1 MLLYMHIPFCDSKCH
16 YCSFNSFTKHH
27 NLKRDYMQA
36 LLRQLEYELERFHIT
51 EYQITSVFV
60 GGGTPSC
67 VEAEVYE
74 PIFAYLAPLLS
85 KDCEITFEAN
95 PNSASFAW
103 LQGIKSLGATRVSFG
118 VQSFDANKLR
128 FLGRAHDPKDAI
140 QAIENAHKA
149 GFAHINCDIIYN
161 VKGDTKELLQKD
173 IAQALALP
181 IDHIS
186 AYALTIEEN
195 TPFARGGVQSQEDF
209 SYFVRDLIPFEQ
221 YEVSNFGR
229 YRSRH
234 NIGYWQ
240 LQNYIGIGAGAVG
253 FYKDKRYYPTS
264 DLFGYIADPLHHS
277 VENLSPEEIRT
288 EKIFLGLRS
297 CVGIDA
303 DLVDKH
309 KASLLCQEGKLICQ
323 NGRYYNPNY
332 FLADEIALFL
342 L

>member
-36 LLRQLEYELERFHIT
+36 LQRQLIFELERFSLAKN
-51 EYQITSVFV
+51 QIASVFV

-67 VEAEVYE
+67 VEAALYE
-74 PIFAYLAPLLS
+74 PIFARLAPYLS
-85 KDCEITFEAN
+85 EECEITFEAN
-95 PNSASFAW
+95 PNSASLEW
-103 LQGIKSLGATRVSFG
+103 LRAIKELGATRISFG
-118 VQSFDANKLR
+118 VQSFDEHKLR
-128 FLGRAHDPKDAI
+128 FLGRAHDPEDAI
-140 QAIENAHKA
+140 EAIANAHKA
-149 GFAHINCDIIYN
+149 GFVHINCDIIYN

-173 IAQALALP
+173 IAQAVALP

-186 AYALTIEEN
+186 AYALTIEKN
-195 TPFARGGVQSQEDF
+195 TPFAQGGVQSREDF
-209 SYFVRDLIPFEQ
+209 SFVVRDLIPFEQ

-240 LQNYIGIGAGAVG
+240 LRNYIGVGAGAVG
-253 FYKDKRYYPTS
+253 FYEDRRYYPTS
-264 DLFGYIADPLHHS
+264 DLFGYIADPLGQS
-277 VENLSPEEIRT
+277 VEHLSPEDLRT
-288 EKIFLGLRS
+288 EKVFLGLRS
-297 CVGIDA
+297 CVGVEA
-303 DLVDKH
+303 SLVDEQ
-309 KASLLCQEGKLICQ
+309 KAALLCQEGKLLFQ
-323 NGRYYNPNY
+323 NGRYFNPNY